1 MIKLKELLN
10 EQGKTKTVALAGIVT
25 KYPKILASIFITRSS
40 QEALVNFAENT
51 KKEVGIAF
59 DQFVDKYGKRN
70 VKNRGKLKAG
80 FGQLPATQEP
90 GKTPPPQNDAFNLD
104 LKQQFGDDQYKSQ
117 TLQSTIESLLGG
129 YRKSKINELKKQYPN
144 GTVEI
149 GLVNYTIISTT
160 SKVPSTKFAGK
171 GGNAKLAE
179 LRASEMKSAF
189 AAAGQKLNFPG
200 YPGDPNGSAVELS
213 PNEKEIGEQGPKY
226 VKDDA
231 KYGPRGN
238 RNALYQ
244 STFARNRKSYIK
256 VTVEIRVSFPEVP
269 GKEIP
274 GEKNETYMF
283 SLRKKPSIKITIP
296 PIRLG
301 KPGTGLFSTK
311 VPKPGKCPA
320 LGKNK
325 KIKTNMG
332 RM

>member
-200 YPGDPNGSAVELS
+200 YPGDPNGSAEELAS
-213 PNEKEIGEQGPKY
+213 ELGERGPKY